1 MTSENIFAA
10 ICILTV
16 LIMMIYY
23 IKRERKLL
31 SFLFGAV
38 TGTAA
43 LILLNKYGV
52 FIGID
57 VPLNIFNVSGS
68 AVLGVPFVICLVIL
82 QRI

>member
-43 LILLNKYGV
+43 LILLNKYGA

-68 AVLGVPFVICLVIL
+68 RP
-82 QRI
+82 

>member
-16 LIMMIYY
+16 LIMVIYY

-82 QRI
+82 LRM

>member
-16 LIMMIYY
+16 LIMVIYY

-31 SFLFGAV
+31 SLLFGAV

>member
-16 LIMMIYY
+16 LIMVIYY